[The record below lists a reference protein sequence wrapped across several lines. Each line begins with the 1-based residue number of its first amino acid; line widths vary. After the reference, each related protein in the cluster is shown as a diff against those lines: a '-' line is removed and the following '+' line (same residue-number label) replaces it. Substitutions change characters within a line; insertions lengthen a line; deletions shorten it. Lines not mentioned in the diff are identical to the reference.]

1 MFGAGQRVLFQGS
14 PGPSSF
20 DYSQSLEPSIINIIL
35 KTLDQQFSGRRA
47 TSTHLRLLA
56 VCRCRERL
64 HKTQFVWIAMLD
76 VVKSGTDELSIV
88 ILQSELNGCKYS
100 ILPVH

>member
-1 MFGAGQRVLFQGS
+1 
-14 PGPSSF
+14 
-20 DYSQSLEPSIINIIL
+20 
-35 KTLDQQFSGRRA
+35 
-47 TSTHLRLLA
+47 
-56 VCRCRERL
+56 
-64 HKTQFVWIAMLD
+64 MLD